1 MTQQNSVA
9 IQQSLVAGTKA
20 FALSMI
26 RIVLLCNVHVLVFWC
41 SWVFYMLEC
50 LFHEERAYRLCIVGA
65 DDLLESSNRERLVLI
80 LVKQNGCWQKFD
92 YR

>member
-1 MTQQNSVA
+1 MTQQDSVA

-26 RIVLLCNVHVLVFWC
+26 RIVLCMFLCFGVHELVFC
-41 SWVFYMLEC
+41 MLGC
-50 LFHEERAYRLCIVGA
+50 LFYEERAYRLCIVGA

-80 LVKQNGCWQKFD
+80 LVKRNGC
-92 YR
+92 

>member
-1 MTQQNSVA
+1 MTQQDSVA

-26 RIVLLCNVHVLVFWC
+26 RIVLLCNVQVWYIGVHELVI
-41 SWVFYMLEC
+41 YMLEC

-80 LVKQNGCWQKFD
+80 LVKRNGCW
-92 YR
+92 

>member
-1 MTQQNSVA
+1 MTQQDSVA

-26 RIVLLCNVHVLVFWC
+26 KIITMTLLCNVQVWYIGVHELVI
-41 SWVFYMLEC
+41 YMLEC
-50 LFHEERAYRLCIVGA
+50 IFHEERAYRLCIVGA

-80 LVKQNGCWQKFD
+80 LVKRNGCW
-92 YR
+92 